1 MTTLDNVTMVS
12 ASAGT
17 GKTYHLT
24 SEITDRIQ
32 SGLTATQIMA
42 TTFTKKAAG
51 ELQERISARLLE
63 QAGAAD
69 GSHARSLQ
77 LAAQQLPASLI
88 GTVNSVCGQLLQ
100 EYAIDAGLS
109 PALEVIPEEQLR
121 GIFHLAVDSVL
132 ANHAAGILPIAR
144 RMGTDE
150 DSPYN
155 SQTWQDTVRSIVDA
169 ARTNLLRSSDLAACA
184 DRSWAGIR
192 ELLDDPAEDERPVWL
207 SDMRAGRAELEELAK
222 TGLDAAGRQAK
233 TTTGVF
239 VEQYPKV
246 IQKIDSATTPDE
258 TPWEIWRGFVASKPA
273 APIAQI
279 FRDLRT
285 RIYEGLLSN
294 PAFHSDIEQYIRRI
308 FACAAECLET
318 YADFKRLH
326 GLMDFVDQETLVLD
340 LARTS
345 DVFRSSLSQRIRFLV
360 VDEFQ
365 DTSPLQLELFLQL
378 SGLVKEA
385 VWVGDPKQA
394 IYEFR
399 GTDPDLMQTVV
410 NQVKNKRQL
419 SESWRSCSSVI
430 ALSNAVFEPVFG
442 TIGMPAASVRLDM
455 PEAHKDWPKGS
466 LEAWVR
472 PQKNDGDRLLATAAG
487 VGDLLNRR
495 SHVKPGDIAVLT
507 RSNEDVDAISAAL
520 DGLGI
525 RATRNPRKLNEAR
538 EVQLARAAMAY
549 VADDQ
554 DTIAL
559 TELVALHPGHPSNG
573 TWQRELLS
581 AVEPKTVHTSWAQQP
596 QVRALTPVR
605 DLASTATPLEIFEA
619 VIGAVGLTNHIKSW
633 TSPET
638 RLRNLD
644 AMRGTIE
651 DYYEHCRALRAPGT
665 LRGFLTFFASDKHQ
679 SSENAGSDV
688 VNVMTYH
695 KAKGLEWPVVVM
707 EALDKDVRFA
717 AFGTAVE
724 QDGELDLK
732 QPLKDRWIRFWP
744 SPFPYKASPLDAAG
758 QTSQVAI
765 DAELRERNNTSRL
778 MYVGMTRAKETT
790 ILTAK
795 SNQPQLLNLLG
806 VPSLISWSGE
816 VEDGLLNIA
825 GSSPLPVRITSFDV
839 QETRTDQ
846 TVKVAHFTDPA
857 RVQPLPVYPPARLTA
872 SSESSSEYDAKVLLA
887 TELGPRLA
895 ERGSEEWGAVGSA
908 VHAYLGTQYSTLT
921 SVDQLRLAETI
932 IERWKIG
939 HVVSPELLIES
950 GARLE
955 TYLTTAYPG
964 WTYYREAAIGW
975 RTENRVMQGW
985 IDLLLEGPEGCVL
998 IDHKTY
1004 PGNDPEG
1011 HIRDK
1016 YLGQMAA
1023 YRDALAAAGM
1033 PVIRTLMHLPALGQ
1047 IYEVAPVSEAT
1058 QPTTDG

>member
-69 GSHARSLQ
+69 GSHTRSLQ

-100 EYAIDAGLS
+100 ESAIDAGLS

-169 ARTNLLRSSDLAACA
+169 ARTNLLRSRDLAACA

-192 ELLDDPAEDERPVWL
+192 ELLDDPGDDLRARWKQSLQRTPPDLDEMLATGKSP
-207 SDMRAGRAELEELAK
+207 AGRK
-222 TGLDAAGRQAK
+222 FI
-233 TTTGVF
+233 TTTDTYREQVSKIRQKIESLTSLDDVPWETWRGV
-239 VEQYPKV
+239 VGSAAPSPV
-246 IQKIDSATTPDE
+246 IQLFEPATSTIKAHILD
-258 TPWEIWRGFVASKPA
+258 
-273 APIAQI
+273 
-279 FRDLRT
+279 
-285 RIYEGLLSN
+285 N

-326 GLMDFVDQETLVLD
+326 GLMDFVDQETLVLE

-345 DVFRSSLSQRIRFLV
+345 DVFGSSFSQRISFLV

-410 NQVKNKRQL
+410 DQVKNKRQL

-487 VGDLLNRR
+487 VADLLNRR

-549 VADDQ
+549 VADGQ

-581 AVEPKTVHTSWAQQP
+581 AVEPKTVHSSWAQQP

-605 DLASTATPLEIFEA
+605 DLASTAAPLEIFEA
-619 VIGAVGLTNHIKSW
+619 VIGALGLTNLIKSW

-679 SSENAGSDV
+679 SSENAGPDV

-744 SPFPYKASPLDAAG
+744 SPFPYRASPLDAAG
-758 QTSQVAI
+758 QTSQVAV

-806 VPSLISWSGE
+806 VPSLMSWSGE
-816 VEDGLLNIA
+816 AEGGLLNIA
-825 GSSPLPVRITSFDV
+825 GSPPLSARIMSLDG
-839 QETRTDQ
+839 QEAVTDQ
-846 TVKVAHFTDPA
+846 ALSRLQFTDPEDP
-857 RVQPLPVYPPARLTA
+857 QPLPVYLASRLTA
-872 SSESSSEYDAKVLLA
+872 SSEPSLGHETKVLLA
-887 TELGPRLA
+887 SELGPRLA

-908 VHAYLGTQYSTLT
+908 VHAYLGTQYPSLDKGAQ
-921 SVDQLRLAETI
+921 VQLAETI
-932 IERWKIG
+932 VHRWG
-939 HVVSPELLIES
+939 VREVVSPDLLVES
-950 GARLE
+950 GQRLQSFLDAE
-955 TYLTTAYPG
+955 YAG
-964 WTYYREAAIGW
+964 WKVHREAPIGW
-975 RTENRVMQGW
+975 RTENRVMEGW
-985 IDLLLEGPEGCVL
+985 IDLLIEGPEGCVL
-998 IDHKTY
+998 VDHKTY
-1004 PGNDPEG
+1004 PGHEAEQ
-1011 HIRDK
+1011 HIRES

-1023 YRDALAAAGM
+1023 YRQALAAAGKT
-1033 PVIRTLMHLPALGQ
+1033 VIKTLIHLPALGQ
-1047 IYEVAPVSEAT
+1047 IYEVMPSPGSVHVGNGS
-1058 QPTTDG
+1058 

>member
-1 MTTLDNVTMVS
+1 MTMLDNVTMVS

-32 SGLTATQIMA
+32 SGLTATEIMA
-42 TTFTKKAAG
+42 TTFTKKAAA

-63 QAGAAD
+63 QAGPAD
-69 GSHARSLQ
+69 RSHARSLQ

-132 ANHAAGILPIAR
+132 ADHASGLLPIAR

-150 DSPYN
+150 DSPYD

-169 ARTNLLRSSDLAACA
+169 ARTNLLSSTDLAACA

-192 ELLDDPAEDERPVWL
+192 ELLDEPAEDERPVWL
-207 SDMRAGRAELEELAK
+207 REMRAGRAELDKLAK
-222 TGLDAAGRQAK
+222 TGLDADGKQAG
-233 TTTGVF
+233 TGTKGF
-239 VEQYPKV
+239 VEQYPK
-246 IQKIDSATTPDE
+246 ILQKIDGATTVEDTSWE
-258 TPWEIWRGFVASKPA
+258 TWRGFSGA
-273 APIAQI
+273 APVAPIKKI
-279 FRDLRT
+279 FWDLRT
-285 RIYEGLLSN
+285 RIHSSLLTN

-308 FACAAECLET
+308 FACAAACLDA

-326 GLMDFVDQETLVLD
+326 GLMDFVDQETLVLH

-345 DVFRSSLSQRIRFLV
+345 DAFRSSFSQRISFLV

-385 VWVGDPKQA
+385 TWVGDPKQA

-399 GTDPDLMQTVV
+399 GTDPDLMQAVV
-410 NQVKNKRQL
+410 DRVPNKRQL
-419 SESWRSCSSVI
+419 SESWRSRSAVI
-430 ALSNAVFEPVFG
+430 ELSNAVFEPVFG
-442 TIGMPAASVRLDM
+442 TQGMPADSVRLDM
-455 PEAHKDWPKGS
+455 PEVHKDWPKGS

-472 PQKNDGDRLLATAAG
+472 AQTNDGDRLLATAVG
-487 VGDLLNRR
+487 VADLLSRRGDL
-495 SHVKPGDIAVLT
+495 KPADIAVLT
-507 RSNEDVDAISAAL
+507 RSNKDVDAISAAL

-538 EVQLARAAMAY
+538 EVQLARAAMAL
-549 VADDQ
+549 VADER

-573 TWQRELLS
+573 TWQQELLS
-581 AVEPKTVHTSWAQQP
+581 AVEPEAVHTNWAQHP
-596 QVRALTPVR
+596 QVRALAPIR
-605 DLASTATPLEIFEA
+605 DFAGTATPLEIYEA
-619 VIGAVGLTNHIKSW
+619 VIGALGLTNHIKSW

-644 AMRGTIE
+644 AMRGVID
-651 DYYEHCRALRAPGT
+651 DYYEHCTALRAPGT
-665 LRGFLTFFASDKHQ
+665 LRGFLTFFASDNHP
-679 SSENAGSDV
+679 SAENAGPDV

-724 QDGELDLK
+724 QDGELDLE
-732 QPLKDRWIRFWP
+732 QPLRDRWIRFWP
-744 SPFPYKASPLDAAG
+744 SPFPYKGSPLDAAG
-758 QTSQVAI
+758 QTSKVAVN
-765 DAELRERNNTSRL
+765 AELRERNNTSRL

-790 ILTAK
+790 VLTAK

-806 VPSLISWSGE
+806 VSSLMSWSGE
-816 VEDGLLNIA
+816 CEAGLLNIA
-825 GSSPLPVRITSFDV
+825 GSPPLHARISAFDV
-839 QETRTDQ
+839 QETVTDQ
-846 TVKVAHFTDPA
+846 AVNGARFTDSAGLRP
-857 RVQPLPVYPPARLTA
+857 QPVHQPARLTA
-872 SSESSSEYDAKVLLA
+872 SSEASSAYDAKVLLTA
-887 TELGPRLA
+887 QLGPRLA

-908 VHAYLGTQYSTLT
+908 VHAYLGTQYSKLT
-921 SVDQLRLAETI
+921 SADQLHLAATI
-932 IERWKIG
+932 IERWNIG
-939 HVVSPELLIES
+939 HVVAPDLLIQS

-955 TYLTTAYPG
+955 TYLNAKYPG
-964 WTYYREAAIGW
+964 WIHHREAAISW
-975 RTENRVMQGW
+975 RSENRVMQGW
-985 IDLLLEGPEGCVL
+985 IDLLLEGPEGCIL

-1004 PGNDPEG
+1004 PGTDPEG

-1033 PVIRTLMHLPALGQ
+1033 LVIRTLIHLPARGQ
-1047 IYEVAPVSEAT
+1047 IYEVVPVSEAV
-1058 QPTTDG
+1058 QPATEG